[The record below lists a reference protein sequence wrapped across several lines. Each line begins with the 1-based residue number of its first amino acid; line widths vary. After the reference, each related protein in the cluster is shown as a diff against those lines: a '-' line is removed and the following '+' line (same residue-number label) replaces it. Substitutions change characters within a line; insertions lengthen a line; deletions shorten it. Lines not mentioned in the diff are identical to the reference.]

1 MILLNVFKITDF
13 KNLELTRDYKKVLR
27 ATEERIKDEALME
40 HRIIPEAPRRTK
52 NCGGAR
58 RSTTEQNGAVR
69 SAFDLHFLINSCY
82 LFIIF
87 WDSLC
92 HSVIL
97 SLKFFSIF

>member
-1 MILLNVFKITDF
+1 MFLLNVFKITDF
-13 KNLELTRDYKKVLR
+13 KILELTRDYKKVLR

-58 RSTTEQNGAVR
+58 RSTTEQNGAAR
-69 SAFDLHFLINSCY
+69 STFNLHFIINSRY

>member
-13 KNLELTRDYKKVLR
+13 KNLQLTRDYKKVLR
-27 ATEERIKDEALME
+27 ATEERTKDEALME
-40 HRIIPEAPRRTK
+40 HRIIPEVPRRTK
-52 NCGGAR
+52 NCGEAR
-58 RSTTEQNGAVR
+58 GSTTEQNGAVR
-69 SAFDLHFLINSCY
+69 SIFNLNFLINSCY

-92 HSVIL
+92 HSAIL